1 MFALQLDEEKRSVVK
16 EGSVNIEKLQK
27 AGKGQGINNLIRGF
41 GLDKDEYNYHLQQ
54 IKLYHNGDC
63 ESNH

>member
-41 GLDKDEYNYHLQQ
+41 GLDNEAF
-54 IKLYHNGDC
+54 
-63 ESNH
+63 